1 MPTLTHLAL
10 LDGGLAWH
18 VVFETAPE
26 DTGNIYYAFC
36 QAIPLGERE
45 AVPSAVGGGWRV
57 QASAVN
63 QRRLTSL
70 LPGFGV
76 RLEGLRRQGEL
87 FTQRI
92 THGCAEGG
100 WRDGE

>member
-10 LDGGLAWH
+10 LDSGLAWH
-18 VVFETAPE
+18 VCFETAPE
-26 DTGNIYYAFC
+26 DRGNIYYAFC
-36 QAIPLGERE
+36 QAIPLAERE
-45 AVPSAVGGGWRV
+45 ALPSGVGGNGWLV

-63 QRRLTSL
+63 QRRLESL

-87 FTQRI
+87 FPQ
-92 THGCAEGG
+92 
-100 WRDGE
+100 

>member
-1 MPTLTHLAL
+1 MPILTHLAL

-18 VVFETAPE
+18 VCFETAPE
-26 DTGNIYYAFC
+26 DRGNIYYAFC

-45 AVPSAVGGGWRV
+45 ALPSAVGCGWRV

-63 QRRLTSL
+63 QRRLGSL

-76 RLEGLRRQGEL
+76 RLKGLRRQLE
-87 FTQRI
+87 FFP
-92 THGCAEGG
+92 
-100 WRDGE
+100 

>member
-10 LDGGLAWH
+10 LDSGLAWH
-18 VVFETAPE
+18 VCFETAPE

-36 QAIPLGERE
+36 QAIPLGER
-45 AVPSAVGGGWRV
+45 AALPSAAGGGWCV

-63 QRRLTSL
+63 QRRLESL

-76 RLEGLRRQGEL
+76 RLERLRRQGEL
-87 FTQRI
+87 FPQ
-92 THGCAEGG
+92 
-100 WRDGE
+100 

>member
-10 LDGGLAWH
+10 LDSGLAWH
-18 VVFETAPE
+18 VCFETAPE

-36 QAIPLGERE
+36 QSIPLAERE
-45 AVPSAVGGGWRV
+45 ALSSAAGGGWRV
-57 QASAVN
+57 IASLAN

-87 FTQRI
+87 FPTS
-92 THGCAEGG
+92 TGG
-100 WRDGE
+100 LS